1 MRAGEQRGFT
11 FVWVLMALAVFSLGL
26 ALIGPRWSDDARR
39 ERERELLRVGNLYA
53 QAIAAF
59 RAATPGSIKS
69 YPPKLESLVID
80 DRMLSTVRYLRK
92 LYPDPVDPS
101 RPWGIVLGPDG
112 TVRGVYSQSD
122 AAPMNTEAIELDSLK
137 LPAAR
142 RYSDWKFVPKAPE

>member
-1 MRAGEQRGFT
+1 MRAGERGFT

-39 ERERELLRVGNLYA
+39 DRERELLRVGNLYA

-59 RAATPGSIKS
+59 HAATPGSIKN
-69 YPPKLESLVID
+69 YPPKLENLVID

-92 LYPDPVDPS
+92 LYPDPIDPS

-112 TVRGVYSQSD
+112 TVRGLYSQSD
-122 AAPMNTEAIELDSLK
+122 ATPMNAEAIELGNLK
-137 LPAAR
+137 LSAAR

>member
-1 MRAGEQRGFT
+1 MRAGERGFT

-39 ERERELLRVGNLYA
+39 ERERELLRVGSLYA

-59 RAATPGSIKS
+59 YAATPGSMKN
-69 YPPKLESLVID
+69 YPPKLDSLVID

-101 RPWGIVLGPDG
+101 RPWGVVLGPDG
-112 TVRGVYSQSD
+112 TIRGVYSQSN
-122 AAPMNTEAIELDSLK
+122 AIPMNTEAIESGNLK
-137 LPAAR
+137 LSAAQ